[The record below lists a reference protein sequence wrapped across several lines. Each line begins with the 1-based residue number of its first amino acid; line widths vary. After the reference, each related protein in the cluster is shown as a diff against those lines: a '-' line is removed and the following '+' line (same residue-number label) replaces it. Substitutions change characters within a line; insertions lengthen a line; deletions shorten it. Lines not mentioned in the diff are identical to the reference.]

1 MYSRRSFAVS
11 ILHMEIFRKQPF
23 KRSSSCVLHG
33 ISCLHSG
40 LSLGYGLDD
49 SEGEEAVEN
58 DFAEDF
64 CPGGKKKDFGE
75 NEGKFL
81 IVLLTLI
88 SKQEMKV

>member
-1 MYSRRSFAVS
+1 M
-11 ILHMEIFRKQPF
+11 
-23 KRSSSCVLHG
+23 
-33 ISCLHSG
+33 HSG
-40 LSLGYGLDD
+40 LSLGCGLDD

-58 DFAEDF
+58 DFEEDF
-64 CPGGKKKDFGE
+64 WPGGKKKDFEE